1 MEKRS
6 DIGSYS
12 NLWVSGNDGQSWRT
26 DMAATDPSQFN
37 ALGSLGG
44 WCVMDIATA
53 MGWRVDKHPRLLAQ
67 LIPGRRLDIV
77 GFGDCGVWTAL
88 SNGNGTFQEPRVVLP
103 GFGEQSGGWHVD
115 KHPRFVADLTGDGAG
130 DIIGFGDAGV
140 WTALG
145 NGDGTFQPPQFALEN
160 FGVEQGWRVDRHP
173 RFVIDLDG
181 DGHAD
186 IIGFGDQ
193 GVWVALGDGHGG
205 FSDAQ
210 FVLENFGY
218 NQGWRVDKHP
228 RFVAKLTSGKFLDI
242 VGFGDAG
249 VWTALGMDKGAFN
262 QANFVL
268 ANFGVDQSWRVDKHP
283 RFVVDIN
290 GNGHADIVGF
300 GDAGVWTALGD
311 GNGGSLSRSLFS
323 TTSVMT
329 RDGA

>member
-1 MEKRS
+1 MSSR
-6 DIGSYS
+6 
-12 NLWVSGNDGQSWRT
+12 
-26 DMAATDPSQFN
+26 AAGTSTSI
-37 ALGSLGG
+37 LGSWPISQAMAQATSLASAMPGCG
-44 WCVMDIATA
+44 PRWATA
-53 MGWRVDKHPRLLAQ
+53 MVPSSK
-67 LIPGRRLDIV
+67 
-77 GFGDCGVWTAL
+77 
-88 SNGNGTFQEPRVVLP
+88 
-103 GFGEQSGGWHVD
+103 
-115 KHPRFVADLTGDGAG
+115 
-130 DIIGFGDAGV
+130 
-140 WTALG
+140 
-145 NGDGTFQPPQFALEN
+145 PQFALEN

-311 GNGGSLSRSLFS
+311 GNGGFPVAQFVLDNFGYDQGWRVDKHPRFVANLTSRGFADIVGFGDAGVWTASVRPTEVLMRPDSCWLISVS
-323 TTSVMT
+323 TRAGGWTDI
-329 RDGA
+329 RD